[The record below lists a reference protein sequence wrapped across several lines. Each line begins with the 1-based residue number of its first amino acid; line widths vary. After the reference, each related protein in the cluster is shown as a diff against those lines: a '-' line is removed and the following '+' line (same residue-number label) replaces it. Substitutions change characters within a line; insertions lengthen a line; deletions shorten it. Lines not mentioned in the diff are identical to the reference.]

1 MTSATDERN
10 TCIDCKFF
18 DTEAGNIYGVCVKN
32 SYIDCDDE
40 FELQWISGEAAPC
53 GEFEEV
59 DA

>member
-1 MTSATDERN
+1 MREKRN

-32 SYIDCDDE
+32 SHIDCDDE
-40 FELQWISGEAAPC
+40 FELQWIPGEAAPC

-59 DA
+59 EA

>member
-1 MTSATDERN
+1 MSEQRS

-32 SYIDCDDE
+32 SYIDYEDE
-40 FELQWISGEAAPC
+40 FELHWISGEAASC
-53 GEFEEV
+53 GEFEEG